1 MTKILK
7 SGVIVLF
14 FALAFNEAAEAV
26 ESKKETI
33 DAETIRFSVPWTPAE
48 KVHLTVKVRSSS
60 ETEDALSVN
69 NDDKTICKYHPTLL
83 SLISAFILDDGNLGT
98 LWVEGIG
105 NLRHLVVFSYS
116 KGKVSEVLHTVSNGL
131 NPEFAYQT
139 VGLVMHHRTEK
150 DGNYLRQR
158 IIVPNTE
165 LVQDKSKAAPELLPV
180 SVDIYRWNESSSK
193 YTSKKKIPWSE
204 RFDNL

>member
-7 SGVIVLF
+7 SGVIVLLF
-14 FALAFNEAAEAV
+14 VLALNGAAESV
-26 ESKKETI
+26 ESKNETI
-33 DAETIRFSVPWTPAE
+33 DAENIRFFVPWTPVE
-48 KVHLTVKVRSSS
+48 KVHLTVKVKSSS
-60 ETEDALSVN
+60 KTEDALSVLS
-69 NDDKTICKYHPTLL
+69 DDKTICKYHPTLL

-116 KGKVSEVLHTVSNGL
+116 KGKVFEVLHTVSNGL
-131 NPEFAYQT
+131 NPEFAYQSG
-139 VGLVMHHRTEK
+139 GLIMHKNTEK

-165 LVQDKSKAAPELLPV
+165 LVQEKSEAGALA
-180 SVDIYRWNESSSK
+180 R
-193 YTSKKKIPWSE
+193 E
-204 RFDNL
+204 RRHLSLE